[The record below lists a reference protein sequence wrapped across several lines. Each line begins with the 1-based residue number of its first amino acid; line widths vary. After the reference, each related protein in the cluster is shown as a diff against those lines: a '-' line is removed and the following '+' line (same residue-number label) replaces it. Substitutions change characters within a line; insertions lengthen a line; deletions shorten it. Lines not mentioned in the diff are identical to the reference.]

1 MTGAMATT
9 LRPMPLLI
17 KTVQALQAKAI
28 RADDKAAQLW
38 ITIGIELKEA
48 KARNKEMVGALPWAE
63 FAKLHFD
70 FGQSRADEL
79 IRIADGRTTVD
90 VVSEKNKAKHR
101 KIVSGRTADSKREA
115 RDETERRKSL
125 DVIVADLT
133 AVGKLSDQQIADYHE
148 RGIMPPWELRSA
160 CGELLMQHRPD
171 EVKPTKEELKF
182 CGEPMKF
189 LADYHHRI
197 QVWMLSNTPSERI
210 REELINSIQTCADG
224 MSQLAMMLRPD
235 DASP

>member
-1 MTGAMATT
+1 MAE
-9 LRPMPLLI
+9 P
-17 KTVQALQAKAI
+17 
-28 RADDKAAQLW
+28 DDDDDEPDEVYEDTPA
-38 ITIGIELKEA
+38 GRRR
-48 KARNKEMVGALPWAE
+48 KARDAKERQRSADAL
-63 FAKLHFD
+63 FD
-70 FGQSRADEL
+70 
-79 IRIADGRTTVD
+79 
-90 VVSEKNKAKHR
+90 
-101 KIVSGRTADSKREA
+101 
-115 RDETERRKSL
+115 SL
-125 DVIVADLT
+125 GNHT
-133 AVGKLSDQQIADYHE
+133 DQQIVDYHE

-182 CGEPMKF
+182 CGDPMRF

>member
-1 MTGAMATT
+1 VTAVKATT
-9 LRPMPLLI
+9 VRPMPLLI
-17 KTVQALQAKAI
+17 ETVKVLQAKAI
-28 RADDKAAQLW
+28 KAEGKAHDLW
-38 ITIGIELKEA
+38 ITIGCELKEA
-48 KARNKEMVGALPWAE
+48 KERHKELDGELTWPE
-63 FAKLHFD
+63 FSKKYFN

-133 AVGKLSDQQIADYHE
+133 AGGKLSDQQIADYHE

-160 CGELLMQHRPD
+160 CGALLMQHRPD

-182 CGEPMKF
+182 CGDPMKF

-197 QVWMLSNTPSERI
+197 QVWMLSNIPSERI

-235 DASP
+235 GAPP